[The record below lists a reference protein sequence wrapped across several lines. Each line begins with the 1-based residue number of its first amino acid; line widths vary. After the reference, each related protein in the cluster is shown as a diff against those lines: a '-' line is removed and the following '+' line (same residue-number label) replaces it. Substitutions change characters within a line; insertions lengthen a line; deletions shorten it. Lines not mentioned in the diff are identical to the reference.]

1 MKVARTVWSGGK
13 GGDYFKVLPIAI
25 DDYVTEGKMSKKQ
38 LYIAYGS
45 NINLEQMAYRCPHSK
60 VVGTSEIKNFELEFR
75 GVATIVPKE
84 NASVPVLIWKL
95 DERDLPILNR
105 YEGWPR
111 LYRQEKM
118 EFELKGKTF
127 EGMAY
132 LMNYG
137 KIAPPSQEYYNTILQ
152 GYRENALDESF
163 LQKALENSFQTY
175 FTEEEIDEDFDIDE
189 FENIDYDDF
198 QLKL

>member
-13 GGDYFKVLPIAI
+13 GGDYFKVSPIAI

-45 NINLEQMAYRCPHSK
+45 NINLEQMAFRCPHSK
-60 VVGTSEIKNFELEFR
+60 VLGISEIKDFELEFR

-118 EFELKGKTF
+118 EFELNGKTF

-137 KIAPPSQEYYNTILQ
+137 KIAPPSQQYYNTILQ

-163 LQKALENSFQTY
+163 LQKALENSFQAD

-189 FENIDYDDF
+189 FEDIDYDDF

>member
-1 MKVARTVWSGGK
+1 
-13 GGDYFKVLPIAI
+13 
-25 DDYVTEGKMSKKQ
+25 MSKKQ

-60 VVGTSEIKNFELEFR
+60 VVGVSEIKDFELEFR

-84 NASVPVLIWKL
+84 NMKVPVLIWEL

-105 YEGWPR
+105 YEGYPH

-118 EFELKGKTF
+118 PFELNGKSY

-132 LMNYG
+132 LMNCG
-137 KIAPPSQEYYNTILQ
+137 KISPPSPQYYNTIMQ
-152 GYRENALDESF
+152 GYRENGLDESY
-163 LQKALENSFQTY
+163 LETALENSIYHKQLL
-175 FTEEEIDEDFDIDE
+175 EEIDEDYDCD
-189 FENIDYDDF
+189 DDF
-198 QLKL
+198 QIKF

>member
-1 MKVARTVWSGGK
+1 
-13 GGDYFKVLPIAI
+13 
-25 DDYVTEGKMSKKQ
+25 MSKKQ

-60 VVGTSEIKNFELEFR
+60 VVGVSEIKNFELEFR

-84 NASVPVLIWKL
+84 NMKVPVLIWEL

-105 YEGWPR
+105 YEGYPS

-118 EFELKGKTF
+118 SFELNGRAC

-132 LMNYG
+132 LMNHG
-137 KIAPPSQEYYNTILQ
+137 TISPPSPQYYNTILQ
-152 GYRENALDESF
+152 GYRENGLDESY
-163 LQKALENSFQTY
+163 LQTALKNSLQQEQLIA
-175 FTEEEIDEDFDIDE
+175 EEFDEDFDFD
-189 FENIDYDDF
+189 DDF
-198 QLKL
+198 QMKF

>member
-13 GGDYFKVLPIAI
+13 GGDYFKVSPIAI

-60 VVGTSEIKNFELEFR
+60 VVGTSEIKDFELEFR

-118 EFELKGKTF
+118 EFELNGKTF

-137 KIAPPSQEYYNTILQ
+137 KIAPPSQQYYNTILQ
-152 GYRENALDESF
+152 GYRENRLDESY
-163 LQKALENSFQTY
+163 LQKALENSIRQ
-175 FTEEEIDEDFDIDE
+175 EQIIDDNFDIDE
-189 FENIDYDDF
+189 FEDLDFDDDLQMKF
-198 QLKL
+198 

>member
-1 MKVARTVWSGGK
+1 
-13 GGDYFKVLPIAI
+13 
-25 DDYVTEGKMSKKQ
+25 MSKKQ

-60 VVGTSEIKNFELEFR
+60 VVGTSEIKDFELEFR

-84 NASVPVLIWKL
+84 NASVPILIWEL

-118 EFELKGKTF
+118 SFELNGKIC

-137 KIAPPSQEYYNTILQ
+137 EISPPSQQYYNTILQ
-152 GYRENALDESF
+152 GYRENGLDESF

-175 FTEEEIDEDFDIDE
+175 FTEEEIDEDFDIEE